1 MLREKDLHGIYVP
14 IITPFDEDYEVDA
27 ASFYNQAY
35 NLFQDEVDGL
45 VVNGTTGESPTITSE
60 ELGILFATA
69 QAAREAAHVHVPLV
83 VGTGTNDTLSTVRKT
98 EAAGKLG
105 ADAALVVVPYYNKPS
120 QQGIIE
126 HFRRTASVG
135 VPIILYEVPH
145 RTGVTL
151 ELDTVRTILDI
162 DGVIGMKDSTPNT
175 RLVSELTALG
185 SKPVLCGE
193 DSLLFT
199 ALNSGAK
206 GVMSAS
212 ANVETERFVSFY
224 RHFLAGQLEQSKKLF
239 DELLPLIRLLF
250 EEPNPA
256 PLKWLLEQQEVI
268 DSGTL
273 RLPLL
278 PVSVGLQEKLA
289 KYLLGYGEAR

>member
-27 ASFYNQAY
+27 ASFYNHVY
-35 NLFQDEVDGL
+35 NVFQDDVDGL

-60 ELGILFATA
+60 ELGILFTTA
-69 QAAREAAHVHVPLV
+69 QAAREAAHVNVPLV

-105 ADAALVVVPYYNKPS
+105 ADAALVVVPYYNRPS

-126 HFRRTASVG
+126 HFRKAASVG
-135 VPIILYEVPH
+135 VPIILYEAPH

-175 RLVSELTALG
+175 RLVSELTRLG
-185 SKPVLCGE
+185 SKPILCGE
-193 DSLLFT
+193 DSLLFA
-199 ALNSGAK
+199 ALSSGAK

-212 ANVETERFVSFY
+212 ANVETERFVAFY
-224 RHFLAGQLEQSKKLF
+224 RHFLAGQHEQSKQLF

-256 PLKWLLEQQEVI
+256 PLKWLLEQQGVI
-268 DSGTL
+268 ESGIL
-273 RLPLL
+273 RLPLM
-278 PVSVGLQEKLA
+278 SVTEGLKEKLA
-289 KYLLGYGEAR
+289 VYV

>member
-1 MLREKDLHGIYVP
+1 MLREKDLQGVYVP
-14 IITPFDEDYEVDA
+14 IITPFDEEYEVDA

-45 VVNGTTGESPTITSE
+45 VINGTTGESPTITSE
-60 ELGILFATA
+60 ELDILFATV
-69 QAAREAAHVHVPLV
+69 QAARQASHTEVPLII
-83 VGTGTNDTLSTVRKT
+83 GTGTNDTRSTVRKT

-105 ADAALVVVPYYNKPS
+105 ADAVLVVVPYYNRPS

-126 HFRRTASVG
+126 HFRQVASAG
-135 VPIILYEVPH
+135 VPVILYEVPH

-151 ELDTVRTILDI
+151 ELNTLRTILDI
-162 DGVIGMKDSTPNT
+162 DGVIGMKDSTPNVQ
-175 RLVSELTALG
+175 LVSELTRLG

-193 DSLLFT
+193 DSLLYA
-199 ALNSGAK
+199 ALYAGAK

-212 ANVETERFVSFY
+212 ANVETERFVEFY
-224 RHFLAGQLEQSKKLF
+224 RSFAAGQREESKEQF

-250 EEPNPA
+250 QEPNPA
-256 PLKWLLEQQEVI
+256 PLKWLLEKQGVI
-268 DSGTL
+268 ASDTL

-278 PVSVGLQEKLA
+278 PITEGLQEKLA
-289 KYLLGYGEAR
+289 AYL

>member
-1 MLREKDLHGIYVP
+1 MLKAQELQGVYVP
-14 IITPFDEDYEVDA
+14 IVTPFDEDFEVDA

-35 NLFQDEVDGL
+35 QLFQDDIHGL
-45 VVNGTTGESPTITSE
+45 VVNGTTGESPTITQE

-69 QAAREAAHVHVPLV
+69 QAAKEAANSQASLV
-83 VGTGTNDTLSTVRKT
+83 IGSGTNDTRSTVKKT
-98 EAAGKLG
+98 EAAGNLG

-120 QQGIIE
+120 QQGIIA
-126 HFRRTASVG
+126 HFRQAASVG

-151 ELDTVRTILDI
+151 ELDTVRAILDI

-175 RLVSELTALG
+175 QLVSELTRLG

-193 DSLLFT
+193 DTLLFD
-199 ALNSGAK
+199 ALRAGAK

-212 ANVETERFVSFY
+212 ANVETERFVAFY
-224 RHFLAGQLEQSKKLF
+224 RHFLAGNMEESKSLY
-239 DELLPLIRLLF
+239 EGLLPLIRLLF
-250 EEPNPA
+250 TEPNPA
-256 PLKWLLEQQEVI
+256 PLKWLLEQQGVI
-268 DSGTL
+268 ASGAL

-278 PVSVGLQEKLA
+278 SVTEGLQERLTA
-289 KYLLGYGEAR
+289 YI